1 MKQINKYYIIIII
14 NTIPSIERIY
24 TQRTFLNSITILLF
38 IKIMIHTRISSKSK
52 FECKNLYVLKNT
64 FYQHQTLALIYQA
77 KRIVYSYMLRSLL
90 VRRIKVHHF
99 RHFVV
104 RLFFLFFFFFLNE
117 FLVPRQVDTP
127 RMQQRLG
134 ILVEWGN
141 RNFFSKC
148 VPRRVFKWHA
158 LSTGRRDSF
167 WFNAGNPS
175 ASGEIALHRARFPME
190 IQSPEH
196 QLGNSSQAQSFCL
209 LNRHSWDARI
219 NPFATPR
226 CYSTVIFIPD
236 YKQCLKFMLA

>member
-1 MKQINKYYIIIII
+1 MKQINKCYIIIII

-99 RHFVV
+99 RHFVA

-117 FLVPRQVDTP
+117 FLVPRHRTS
-127 RMQQRLG
+127 G
-134 ILVEWGN
+134 Y
-141 RNFFSKC
+141 
-148 VPRRVFKWHA
+148 A
-158 LSTGRRDSF
+158 A
-167 WFNAGNPS
+167 NAT
-175 ASGEIALHRARFPME
+175 ASGNLGRTRE
-190 IQSPEH
+190 S
-196 QLGNSSQAQSFCL
+196 QLFFKV
-209 LNRHSWDARI
+209 R
-219 NPFATPR
+219 
-226 CYSTVIFIPD
+226 STTGI
-236 YKQCLKFMLA
+236 